1 MKHNKKYLKLGILF
15 FLGFLLFSFLTK
27 LGFLDKID
35 FNFTVK
41 IQNHIP
47 KAIDGIFS
55 FFSVIGG
62 VEITF
67 FALLLILA
75 LRKKINGLVIFSL
88 FVIGHVIEVLG
99 KTFFY
104 HPGPPYMFFRYDFP
118 ILFPRSYV
126 QAAFSYPSGHSLRAI
141 FLAIIFLFLLGVS
154 KKIGLKKKVL
164 VKSIILCLTIIML
177 ISRISL
183 GEHWFS
189 DVVGGSFL
197 GLSFGFFSLMFLSN

>member
-1 MKHNKKYLKLGILF
+1 MEKHTKKYLKFGLLF
-15 FLGFLLFSFLTK
+15 FLGFLIFSFLTTK
-27 LGFLDKID
+27 GLFDKID

-47 KAIDGIFS
+47 ASADGIFS

-62 VEITF
+62 FEVSF
-67 FALLLILA
+67 FVLLLALI
-75 LRKKINGLVIFSL
+75 LRKKIKVVVVFC
-88 FVIGHVIEVLG
+88 FFAAAHVIEILG

-104 HPGPPYMFFRYDFP
+104 HPGPPFMFFRYDFP

-126 QAAFSYPSGHSLRAI
+126 QAPSSYPSGHSLRAV
-141 FLAIIFLFLLGVS
+141 FLAIIFLFLIGIS

-164 VKSIILCLTIIML
+164 AKILILVLIIIML

-189 DVVGGSFL
+189 DVIGGSFL
-197 GLSFGFFSLMFLSN
+197 GLSFGFLSLIFL